1 MHRLGCLTLL
11 IAIFLVLLLPVLYY
25 RTVEAA
31 LVKLGVPP
39 DLALIFF
46 LAMLIGSAINIPVWR
61 VATRRYVKLDPLAVL
76 GLPGFL
82 PHLEEL
88 RKETTIAVNVG
99 GCLLPAALA
108 VYEIMRLARSERPH
122 LTLLALSVAVGIN
135 VAVSWKLARV
145 VPGVGIALPGL
156 VPPLVAAAAALLF
169 QAEAA
174 PQVAYVAGVL
184 GPIIGADILHLPDLR
199 SRPVAL
205 ASIGGAGTL
214 DGIVLSGVIATLLV

>member
-1 MHRLGCLTLL
+1 MHRLGCLTLT
-11 IAIFLVLLLPVLYY
+11 IAIFLVVLLPVLYY
-25 RTVEAA
+25 KTVEAA
-31 LVKLGVPP
+31 LLKLGVPP
-39 DLALIFF
+39 DLAVIFF
-46 LAMLIGSAINIPVWR
+46 LAMLIGSAINIPVWK
-61 VATRRYVKLDPLAVL
+61 VPSRRFVKLDPLAVV

-88 RKETTIAVNVG
+88 RKETVIAVNVG
-99 GCLLPAALA
+99 GCLLPVALA
-108 VYEIMRLARSERPH
+108 VYEVVRLARSEGPH
-122 LTLLALSVAVGIN
+122 LPLLALSIAVGIN

-169 QAEAA
+169 QPEAA

-199 SRPVAL
+199 SQPVAL

-214 DGIVLSGVIATLLV
+214 DGIVLSGVIATMLV